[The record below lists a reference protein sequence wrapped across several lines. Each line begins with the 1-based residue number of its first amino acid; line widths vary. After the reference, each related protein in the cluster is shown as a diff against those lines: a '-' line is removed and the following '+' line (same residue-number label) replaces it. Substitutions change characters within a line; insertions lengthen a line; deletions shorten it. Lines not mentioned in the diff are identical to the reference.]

1 MYKKL
6 NEDYPDAANV
16 AQDLR
21 SKIENFMENLPI
33 IKCLTS
39 EAILDEDW
47 REIQEVTKVPNLD
60 RDELTVEKIKSL
72 DLNRYLE
79 EIEEI
84 TMKAEKKWNLNKKL
98 KQMREEMKAF

>member
-1 MYKKL
+1 
-6 NEDYPDAANV
+6 
-16 AQDLR
+16 
-21 SKIENFMENLPI
+21 MENLPI

>member
-1 MYKKL
+1 M
-6 NEDYPDAANV
+6 
-16 AQDLR
+16 
-21 SKIENFMENLPI
+21 

-47 REIQEVTKVPNLD
+47 KEIQEVTKVSNLD

>member
-1 MYKKL
+1 
-6 NEDYPDAANV
+6 
-16 AQDLR
+16 
-21 SKIENFMENLPI
+21 MEQLPM

-47 REIQEVTKVPNLD
+47 KEIQEVTKVSNLD

-98 KQMREEMKAF
+98 K